1 MISEQHIYVGFD
13 VGSAGPLAVGLLK
26 LERQGIFESEEFVD
40 GKNYLQDERAIAIH
54 PEIFPLRKEP
64 FQLSQKRLRDGG
76 ALPLVFKDTLPDSW
90 GQKSAKD
97 VIENLQTVIP
107 TQLIKNIEKYD
118 GTEQLKSKVQ
128 KCIERQH
135 QIIWGQ

>member
-64 FQLSQKRLRDGG
+64 FQLSQKRLRDGLQGMEQVFINGFTRFLG
-76 ALPLVFKDTLPDSW
+76 A
-90 GQKSAKD
+90 
-97 VIENLQTVIP
+97 E
-107 TQLIKNIEKYD
+107 E
-118 GTEQLKSKVQ
+118 
-128 KCIERQH
+128 CERRY
-135 QIIWGQ
+135 